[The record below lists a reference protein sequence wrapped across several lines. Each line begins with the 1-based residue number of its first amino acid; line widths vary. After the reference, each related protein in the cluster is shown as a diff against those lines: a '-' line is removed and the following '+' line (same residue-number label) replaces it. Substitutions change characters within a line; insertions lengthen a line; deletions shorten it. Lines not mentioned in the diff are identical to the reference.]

1 MSLTSPNTGLYPS
14 WYFALLQPL
23 QNGNFCHF
31 SKSCHYS
38 NIKRFFKPFFAQN
51 ICKVSRESFKHV
63 FGTFKFSPRID
74 HFALLQHLKMATLA
88 IFRNPVISRIL
99 GVFSSGFLHR
109 TFPMCLWSHLKHVFG
124 CFKFS
129 PRINPNIN
137 SNPEAKFPI
146 IRKVKRVKRTK
157 SNLYIV
163 VNKRNLWIERI
174 EKRQNAGKNST
185 FFKSAKNCHVWEF
198 AKSLIRQ
205 TGQFY
210 G

>member
-1 MSLTSPNTGLYPS
+1 
-14 WYFALLQPL
+14 
-23 QNGNFCHF
+23 
-31 SKSCHYS
+31 
-38 NIKRFFKPFFAQN
+38 
-51 ICKVSRESFKHV
+51 
-63 FGTFKFSPRID
+63 
-74 HFALLQHLKMATLA
+74 MATLA

-124 CFKFS
+124 SFKFS

-146 IRKVKRVKRTK
+146 IRMKVKRVKRTK

-174 EKRQNAGKNST
+174 EKKDKILEKKAH
-185 FFKSAKNCHVWEF
+185 F
-198 AKSLIRQ
+198 
-205 TGQFY
+205 
-210 G
+210 